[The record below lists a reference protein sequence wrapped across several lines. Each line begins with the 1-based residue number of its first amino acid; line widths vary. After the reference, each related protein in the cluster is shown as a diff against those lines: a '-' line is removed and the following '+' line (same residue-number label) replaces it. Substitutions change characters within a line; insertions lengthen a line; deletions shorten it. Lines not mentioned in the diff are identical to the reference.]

1 MKMKRILLILPLL
14 LVLIACEEVLLEDDI
29 SKENVH
35 LVAPG
40 ESAHFFSTGVTFT
53 WDPIENGTQYRIQ
66 IAKPDFEN
74 PLQIITDNVT
84 DTTSYTTQ
92 LNVGRYEWRVQGIN
106 SGYSTSF
113 STRSFTV
120 VSNEDFAGN
129 SITLSSPNNNL
140 VTNTPSQN
148 LIWQPVIGA
157 TNYHFQVTDTSGGN
171 VVYEQDV
178 AATNFN
184 YNFDEGNFQWRI
196 RASNGQ
202 QNTLYASR
210 SISIDTTTPNVPILT
225 SPTHLTNTSDH
236 DVTFQW
242 TRTGVSGSSEKDSLY
257 IYMNNTLTSLE
268 YKNTEM
274 PGYST
279 SSLANGTY
287 YWFVKS
293 FDAAGN
299 SSARSSVF
307 SFTLN

>member
-1 MKMKRILLILPLL
+1 MKMTRILLILALF
-14 LVLIACEEVLLEDDI
+14 LVLISCEEVLLEDDI

-35 LVAPG
+35 LIAPG
-40 ESAHFFSTGVTFT
+40 DSAQFFSTGVTFT

-74 PLQIITDNVT
+74 PLQIITDNVI

-92 LNVGRYEWRVQGIN
+92 LNVGGYEWRVQGIN
-106 SGYSTSF
+106 SGYSTSY

-120 VSNEDFAGN
+120 VNNEDFAGN

-157 TNYHFQVTDTSGGN
+157 TNYHFQVTDISGGT

-184 YNFDEGNFQWRI
+184 YNFGEGNFQWKI

-210 SISIDTTTPNVPILT
+210 SILVDITSPNVPVLT

-236 DVTFQW
+236 NVTFQW
-242 TRTGVSGSSEKDSLY
+242 TRTGVSGSSERDSLY
-257 IYMNNTLTSLE
+257 IYTNNTLTSLE

-274 PGYST
+274 PGYNT
-279 SSLANGTY
+279 SSLDNGSY
-287 YWFVKS
+287 YWLVKS

-307 SFTLN
+307 SLTLN